1 MYLSH
6 YNLHQMP
13 FQISPDPRFLWLGEK
28 HKEALAV
35 LKYGVMNNQGFLL
48 LTGDVGTGKTTL
60 INALVNS
67 LGPDTFFINVAD
79 PRMDK
84 LDFFKLVVNSFGLDA
99 QVTTKLDFL
108 ISFKQFLH
116 RAYDTKKKVLL
127 IIDEAQKLSL
137 DSLEEVRLLSNIE
150 RQDTKLLNVF
160 FIGQNEFNDT
170 LVRPEC
176 RALRQRITIVHNI
189 EPLNEKEAAEYV
201 KYRLRVAGA
210 QREIFTDK
218 ALKGIYAFSKGYPR
232 LINTMCDRA
241 LLTGY
246 SRDLRTIDRDVI
258 RECTKELSLPG
269 EMRSRPPSEADQ
281 YTWLKRR
288 RARRA
293 AVLAA
298 LVVLVALSGYVF
310 ASRFLGDQ
318 TFSVR
323 RYYTALFGSADRNTP
338 QKVSGQIEAPA
349 TDPSSH
355 PTHSRGASE
364 APQTPASV
372 SQAKKA
378 LTAGNAGDLKTG
390 EQGSLFRESR
400 LVIPF
405 GFNLNELSPETLAR
419 LDELAD
425 YMLRQPDAE
434 IVIRGYTD
442 ALGSPDYNKSLS
454 TFRANVVR
462 SYLVG
467 KGIDPNRMKV
477 IGMGHEAPRMTNAT
491 AEGRSANRRVE
502 IEFVAPRPQGGAA
515 SPDAS

>member
-108 ISFKQFLH
+108 ISFKQFLY
-116 RAYDTKKKVLL
+116 RAYEAKKNVLL

-150 RQDTKLLNVF
+150 RQDAKLLNVF

-170 LVRPEC
+170 LVRHEC
-176 RALRQRITIVHNI
+176 RALRQRITVVHNI
-189 EPLNEKEAAEYV
+189 GPLNEKETAEYV

-210 QREIFTDK
+210 QREIFTER

-246 SRDLRTIDRDVI
+246 PRDLQTIDRNVI
-258 RECTKELSLPG
+258 RECAKELRLPG
-269 EMRSRPPSEADQ
+269 ETEPRLPSEADHRGSL
-281 YTWLKRR
+281 TSSRGK
-288 RARRA
+288 RA
-293 AVLAA
+293 AVFAA
-298 LVVLVALSGYVF
+298 LVVLLALSGYVF
-310 ASRFLGDQ
+310 ASRFLGNQ
-318 TFSVR
+318 ASSWR
-323 RYYTALFGSADRNTP
+323 RYYTALFGDAVQNTR
-338 QKVSGQIEAPA
+338 QRVSGQIEAPE
-349 TDPSSH
+349 TDPLSH
-355 PTHSRGASE
+355 PAPAPDASE
-364 APQTPASV
+364 TRQTSAPV
-372 SQAKKA
+372 NQARKA
-378 LTAGNAGDLKTG
+378 LTAGNAGDLGTG
-390 EQGSLFRESR
+390 EQGNHFREST

-405 GFNLNELSPETLAR
+405 GFNLNELSPEVLAR

-425 YMLRQPDAE
+425 YLLRQPAAE
-434 IVIRGYTD
+434 IVIKGYTD
-442 ALGSPDYNKSLS
+442 ALGSADYNKNLS

-467 KGIDPNRMKV
+467 KGVDPSRMKV
-477 IGMGHEAPRMTNAT
+477 IGMGNAAPRMSNTS

-502 IEFVAPRPQGGAA
+502 IEFVAPRPQG
-515 SPDAS
+515 

>member
-35 LKYGVMNNQGFLL
+35 LKYGVLNNQGFLL

-67 LGPDTFFINVAD
+67 LGSDTFFINVAD

-84 LDFFKLVVNSFGLDA
+84 LDFFKLVVNSFGLEA

-108 ISFKQFLH
+108 TSFKRFLH
-116 RAYDTKKKVLL
+116 RAYDNEKKVLL
-127 IIDEAQKLSL
+127 IIDEAQKLSF

-160 FIGQNEFNDT
+160 FIGQSEFNDT
-170 LVRPEC
+170 LVRSEC

-189 EPLNEKEAAEYV
+189 EPLDEKETAEYV

-218 ALKGIYAFSKGYPR
+218 ALKGIHAFAKGYPR

-246 SRDLRTIDRDVI
+246 PRDLQTIDRDVI
-258 RECTKELSLPG
+258 RECAKELKLPG
-269 EMRSRPPSEADQ
+269 EMRQRPPSGAEQRA
-281 YTWLKRR
+281 WFSRR
-288 RARRA
+288 RVTRA
-293 AVLAA
+293 VAFAA

-310 ASRFLGDQ
+310 ASRFLADYGP
-318 TFSVR
+318 SLN
-323 RYYTALFGSADRNTP
+323 RYYTALFGSGDQTTP
-338 QKVSGQIEAPA
+338 PRVSGRIEAEQSG
-349 TDPSSH
+349 PSS
-355 PTHSRGASE
+355 PPAPFPGQSLRASE
-364 APQTPASV
+364 TRQSSPSL
-372 SQAKKA
+372 SQENQA
-378 LTAGNAGDLKTG
+378 LTARNAGVPKTL
-390 EQGSLFRESR
+390 EQGRPFHEST

-405 GFNLNELSPETLAR
+405 GYNLNELSPETLAR

-425 YMLRQPDAE
+425 YMLRQLGTE
-434 IVIRGYTD
+434 VVIRGYTD
-442 ALGSPDYNKSLS
+442 AMGSPDYNRNLS
-454 TFRANVVR
+454 TFRANVVK

-467 KGIDPNRMKV
+467 RGIDSNRMKV
-477 IGMGHEAPRMTNAT
+477 IGMGHAAPRMANTT
-491 AEGRSANRRVE
+491 AEGRGANRRVE
-502 IEFVAPRPQGGAA
+502 IELLGRKPQG
-515 SPDAS
+515 